1 MSDGQAPAAS
11 RAPVGRPLLSLSL
24 AAMMDEV
31 HAHSG
36 AVYLLSQEHS
46 VLEMAVMAG
55 LPRAF
60 AAPWERVALGAPIPV
75 AEAARE
81 RRLVWVGG
89 EEDMARLYPRIAVV
103 LPYPFALAALPVA
116 TDTTV
121 YGAVFVTWPGSHP
134 PVMSD
139 HEREHLTAACRRL
152 AVRLERAAEQS
163 LPLAPEPDLLGSPP
177 VGGVAGTLGTVEAAR
192 MVARLPYGLCSLD
205 LHGRVAFAN
214 AAAAELIGV
223 PVSRLLGTQ
232 LWASVPWLN
241 DPVYEDRYR
250 AALFSQQGTSFVAL
264 RPPGDWLSFRMY
276 PSTTGLSVRITRAR
290 GVAPMGPA
298 APRTGVADGA
308 AGGAPG
314 GSGGDTEGRAPVG
327 GAPEG
332 GASEGG
338 SPGSAASEGGSSQGG
353 PSARVG
359 GAPSRLVTISQV
371 LTLAGALT
379 EAVGAQDVVQLVADE
394 IAPAVGAQAV
404 VVLGSRA
411 NRLHVLGHRGYPDP
425 HIVERFDGAPLTQ
438 QTPGVHALNTGVPA
452 FFESRAQL
460 ERLYPA
466 RLATPDGFAAWA
478 YLPLIASGRPVG
490 TCVLAYAE
498 PHPFPTD
505 ERAVLISLSGLIALA
520 LERALLYDAKHQLAH
535 GLQAALLPHSLPPLP
550 GVTAAARYLPATRGM
565 DIGGDFYDLVPT
577 AGEAAAVIGDVQG
590 HNVTAAGLMGQ
601 LRTAVRAY
609 TTVGQAPEQVMTS
622 TNRLLIDL
630 GADLFASCL
639 YLRLD
644 PAHGRAVM
652 ARAGHPPPLLLRPD
666 GRVRV
671 LDLAGGPLL
680 GIDASAAYPTTE
692 VALAPGSVLVLYT
705 DGLIES
711 PGVDIE
717 DALAALGR
725 RLARVG
731 DQPLDRLADALVG
744 HLAAAEERLDDVAL
758 LLLRA
763 QR

>member
-1 MSDGQAPAAS
+1 MVGVSDGQPSAQAPATA
-11 RAPVGRPLLSLSL
+11 RTRIGRPLLSLAL
-24 AAMMDEV
+24 ASMMDEV

-36 AVYLLSQEHS
+36 AVYLLASKEP

-60 AAPWERVALGAPIPV
+60 AAPWERVGLSAPIPV
-75 AEAARE
+75 ADAVRE

-89 EEDMARLYPRIAVV
+89 EEEMARLYPRISVV

-116 TDTTV
+116 TESTA

-134 PVMSD
+134 PDLSD
-139 HEREHLTAACRRL
+139 RERTHLSAACDRL
-152 AVRLERAAEQS
+152 AARLARALEDS
-163 LPLAPEPDLLGSPP
+163 VPLLPEPDLLGGP
-177 VGGVAGTLGTVEAAR
+177 GLAGAAGTLGSVESAR

-205 LHGRVAFAN
+205 LHGRISFAN

-250 AALFSQQGTSFVAL
+250 AALMSQQSTSFVAL
-264 RPPGDWLSFRMY
+264 RPPGDWLSFRLY
-276 PSTTGLSVRITRAR
+276 PSTSGLSVRITRAR
-290 GVAPMGPA
+290 AVAEMNRGHRPA
-298 APRTGVADGA
+298 D
-308 AGGAPG
+308 
-314 GSGGDTEGRAPVG
+314 D
-327 GAPEG
+327 
-332 GASEGG
+332 
-338 SPGSAASEGGSSQGG
+338 
-353 PSARVG
+353 
-359 GAPSRLVTISQV
+359 APSRLVTISQV
-371 LTLAGALT
+371 LSLAGALT
-379 EAVGAQDVVQLVADE
+379 EAVGVQDVVQLAADE
-394 IAPAVGAQAV
+394 IAPAVGSQAL

-411 NRLHVLGHRGYPDP
+411 GRLHVLGHHGYPDS
-425 HIVERFDGAPLTQ
+425 HVVERFDGLPLLER
-438 QTPGVHALNTGVPA
+438 TPGTHVLTTGVPA
-452 FFESRAQL
+452 FFEDQQQL

-466 RLATPDGFAAWA
+466 REATPDGFAAWA

-490 TCVLAYAE
+490 TLVLAYTE
-498 PHPFPTD
+498 PHGFPAD
-505 ERAVLISLSGLIALA
+505 ERAVLTSLGGLIAQA
-520 LERALLYDAKHQLAH
+520 LERAVLYDAKHQLAH

-550 GVTAAARYLPATRGM
+550 GIDAAARYLPATQGM
-565 DIGGDFYDLVPT
+565 DIGGDFYDLVP
-577 AGEAAAVIGDVQG
+577 AQGQAAAVIGDVQG

-601 LRTAVRAY
+601 IRTAVRAY
-609 TTVGQAPEQVMTS
+609 TTVGQPPAEVMRS

-644 PAHGRAVM
+644 AEHGRAVM
-652 ARAGHPPPLLLRPD
+652 ARAGHPPPLLRRPD

-680 GIDASAAYPTTE
+680 GIDGSATYQTTQ
-692 VALAPGSVLVLYT
+692 VDLAPGSVLALYT

-711 PGVDIE
+711 PGTDIE
-717 DALAALGR
+717 DALADLGR
-725 RLARVG
+725 VLAETG
-731 DQPLDRLADALVG
+731 DLPLDELAD
-744 HLAAAEERLDDVAL
+744 RLLESRAMPRGRIDDVAV

-763 QR
+763 RARG

>member
-1 MSDGQAPAAS
+1 MSDGQTSAQAPAAA
-11 RAPVGRPLLSLSL
+11 RTRVGRPLLSLAL
-24 AAMMDEV
+24 ASMMDDV

-36 AVYLLSQEHS
+36 AVYLLSPAEP

-60 AAPWERVALGAPIPV
+60 AAPWERVGLSAPIPV
-75 AEAARE
+75 SEAVRE

-89 EEDMARLYPRIAVV
+89 EEEMAARYPRIAVV
-103 LPYPFALAALPVA
+103 LPYPFALAAVPVA
-116 TDTTV
+116 TGSTA
-121 YGAVFVTWPGSHP
+121 YGAVFVTWPGTHP
-134 PVMSD
+134 PDLSD
-139 HEREHLTAACRRL
+139 REREHLTAACDRL
-152 AVRLERAAEQS
+152 AKRLERALEDRH
-163 LPLAPEPDLLGSPP
+163 PLLPEPDLLGVPP
-177 VGGVAGTLGTVEAAR
+177 MGGSAGTLGTVEAAR
-192 MVARLPYGLCSLD
+192 MVSRLPYGLCSLD

-214 AAAAELIGV
+214 AAAAELIGL

-250 AALFSQQGTSFVAL
+250 AALMSQQTTSFVAL

-276 PSTTGLSVRITRAR
+276 PSTTGLSVRVTRAR
-290 GVAPMGPA
+290 AVAEMNRAGPQ
-298 APRTGVADGA
+298 P
-308 AGGAPG
+308 
-314 GSGGDTEGRAPVG
+314 GDT
-327 GAPEG
+327 
-332 GASEGG
+332 
-338 SPGSAASEGGSSQGG
+338 
-353 PSARVG
+353 
-359 GAPSRLVTISQV
+359 PSRLVTISQV

-379 EAVGAQDVVQLVADE
+379 EAVGVQDVVQLVADE
-394 IAPAVGAQAV
+394 IAPAVGSQAL

-411 NRLHVLGHRGYPDP
+411 GRLHVLGHRGYPDAQ
-425 HIVERFDGAPLTQ
+425 IVERFDGLPLAEP
-438 QTPGVHALNTGVPA
+438 TPGTHALNTGVPA
-452 FFESRAQL
+452 FFDSREEL
-460 ERLYPA
+460 ERLYPS
-466 RLATPDGFAAWA
+466 RHATPDGFAAWA

-498 PHPFPTD
+498 PHPFPAD
-505 ERAVLISLSGLIALA
+505 ERAVLTSLGGLIAQA

-535 GLQAALLPHSLPPLP
+535 GLQAALLPHSLPPLA
-550 GVTAAARYLPATRGM
+550 GIDSASRYLPATHGM
-565 DIGGDFYDLVPT
+565 EIGGDFYDLVPT
-577 AGEAAAVIGDVQG
+577 RGGAAAVIGDVQG

-601 LRTAVRAY
+601 IRTAVRAY
-609 TTVGQAPEQVMTS
+609 TTVGQAPEEVMGS

-644 PAHGRAVM
+644 PARGRAVM
-652 ARAGHPPPLLLRPD
+652 ARAGHPPPLLRRPD

-680 GIDASAAYPTTE
+680 GIDGSAAYPTTE
-692 VALAPGSVLVLYT
+692 VDLASGSVLALYT

-717 DALAALGR
+717 DALAGLGE
-725 RLARVG
+725 RLTEAG
-731 DQPLDRLADALVG
+731 ELPLDELADHLVR
-744 HLAAAEERLDDVAL
+744 HSTAARERLDDVAL

-763 QR
+763 R

>member
-1 MSDGQAPAAS
+1 MVGVSDGQTSAQAPATT
-11 RAPVGRPLLSLSL
+11 RTRVGRPLLSLAL
-24 AAMMDEV
+24 ASMMDEV
-31 HAHSG
+31 DAHSG
-36 AVYLLSQEHS
+36 AVYLLSPAEP
-46 VLEMAVMAG
+46 VLEMAVVAG

-60 AAPWERVALGAPIPV
+60 AAPWERVGLSAPIPV
-75 AEAARE
+75 ADAVRE

-89 EEDMARLYPRIAVV
+89 EEEMAARYPRIAVV
-103 LPYPFALAALPVA
+103 LPYPFALAAVPVA
-116 TDTTV
+116 TGSTA

-134 PVMSD
+134 PDLSD
-139 HEREHLTAACRRL
+139 RERDHLTAACDRL
-152 AVRLERAAEQS
+152 AKRLERALEESRQ
-163 LPLAPEPDLLGSPP
+163 LLPEPDLLGGAP
-177 VGGVAGTLGTVEAAR
+177 VGAPAGTLGTVEAAR

-214 AAAAELIGV
+214 AAAAELIGL

-250 AALFSQQGTSFVAL
+250 AALMSQQTTSFVAL

-276 PSTTGLSVRITRAR
+276 PSTTGLSVRVTRAR
-290 GVAPMGPA
+290 AVAEMNRAGPQ
-298 APRTGVADGA
+298 P
-308 AGGAPG
+308 
-314 GSGGDTEGRAPVG
+314 GDT
-327 GAPEG
+327 
-332 GASEGG
+332 
-338 SPGSAASEGGSSQGG
+338 
-353 PSARVG
+353 
-359 GAPSRLVTISQV
+359 PSRLVTISQV

-379 EAVGAQDVVQLVADE
+379 EAVGVQDVVQLVADE
-394 IAPAVGAQAV
+394 IAPAVGSQAL

-411 NRLHVLGHRGYPDP
+411 GRLHVLGHRGYPDP
-425 HIVERFDGAPLTQ
+425 HLVERFDGLPLAES
-438 QTPGVHALNTGVPA
+438 TPGTHALNTGVPA
-452 FFESRAQL
+452 FFDSREEL
-460 ERLYPA
+460 ERLYPS
-466 RLATPDGFAAWA
+466 RHATPDGFAAWA

-498 PHPFPTD
+498 PHPFPAD
-505 ERAVLISLSGLIALA
+505 ERAVLTSLGGLIAQA

-535 GLQAALLPHSLPPLP
+535 GLQAALLPHSLPPLA
-550 GVTAAARYLPATRGM
+550 GIDSASRYLPATHGM
-565 DIGGDFYDLVPT
+565 EIGGDFYDLMPT
-577 AGEAAAVIGDVQG
+577 RGGAAAVIGDVQG

-601 LRTAVRAY
+601 IRTAVRAY
-609 TTVGQAPEQVMTS
+609 TTVGQAPEEVMGS

-652 ARAGHPPPLLLRPD
+652 ARAGHPPPLLRRPD

-680 GIDASAAYPTTE
+680 GIDGSAGYPTTE
-692 VALAPGSVLVLYT
+692 VDLAPGSVLALYT

-717 DALAALGR
+717 DALAGLGE
-725 RLARVG
+725 RLTEAG
-731 DQPLDRLADALVG
+731 ELPLDELADHLVR
-744 HLAAAEERLDDVAL
+744 HSTAARERLDDVAL

-763 QR
+763 R